1 MFFKHEVD
9 DSRYQKSVHSTSL
22 LPTIHGLVEG
32 PLFDLKMIFFLFL
45 SGKLQ
50 DLTSIAYGRI
60 NLIGTI
66 CCWEPKNSEGTVKR
80 GKTVEKNR
88 FKKMIWTR
96 IFLEKPIKCI
106 PTDSYLL
113 VRYGNLGKFFYLG
126 KIITNNFTRVKKFT
140 QVPVPNY

>member
-1 MFFKHEVD
+1 MFFKHELD
-9 DSRYQKSVHSTSL
+9 DSRYQKSVQSTSL
-22 LPTIHGLVEG
+22 LPSTWSSREAFVWLENDFFCFCQENCRIWQASLMGELISSELFVVEN
-32 PLFDLKMIFFLFL
+32 
-45 SGKLQ
+45 Q
-50 DLTSIAYGRI
+50 
-60 NLIGTI
+60 
-66 CCWEPKNSEGTVKR
+66 NSEGTVKR

-88 FKKMIWTR
+88 FEKMIWTR

>member
-1 MFFKHEVD
+1 MTADIKNLYYKV
-9 DSRYQKSVHSTSL
+9 L
-22 LPTIHGLVEG
+22 LCYLLHGLLEG
-32 PLFDLKMIFFLFL
+32 PLFDLKMIFFCFCQENCRIWQASLMGELISSELFVVEN
-45 SGKLQ
+45 Q
-50 DLTSIAYGRI
+50 
-60 NLIGTI
+60 
-66 CCWEPKNSEGTVKR
+66 NSEGTVKR

-140 QVPVPNY
+140 QAPVPNY

>member
-9 DSRYQKSVHSTSL
+9 DSRYQKSVQSTSL
-22 LPTIHGLVEG
+22 LPTLHGLLEG
-32 PLFDLKMIFFLFL
+32 PLFDLKMIFLFL

-80 GKTVEKNR
+80 GKTVEKNW
-88 FKKMIWTR
+88 FKK
-96 IFLEKPIKCI
+96 
-106 PTDSYLL
+106 DYL
-113 VRYGNLGKFFYLG
+113 NQDFLGKTHQIYTTVFLCGADLSANGPILG
-126 KIITNNFTRVKKFT
+126 WRAGKDSFL
-140 QVPVPNY
+140 